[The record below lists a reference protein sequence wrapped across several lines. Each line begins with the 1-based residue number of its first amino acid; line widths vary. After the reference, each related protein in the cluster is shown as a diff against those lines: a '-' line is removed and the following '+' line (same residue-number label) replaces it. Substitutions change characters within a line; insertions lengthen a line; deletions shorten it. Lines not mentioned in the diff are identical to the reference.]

1 MGQISLYV
9 DDALISRLTAAA
21 SYKNCSVSKYVAG
34 IVSERLLEEDAE
46 ELRKKELLRKLC
58 GSSKDPTMVPPEDP
72 PYTADT
78 PRRYDL
84 M

>member
-1 MGQISLYV
+1 MGQISLYI
-9 DDALISRLTAAA
+9 D
-21 SYKNCSVSKYVAG
+21 
-34 IVSERLLEEDAE
+34 DAE

-58 GSSKDPTMVPPEDP
+58 GSVKDPTMVPPEDP
-72 PYTADT
+72 PYTANT